1 MDEAYRMSQKLGL
14 KKQREQMMA
23 ALTGE
28 SNDSWAAVELYRWQH
43 GELPPPT
50 GSKPLDVPT
59 ALVKMAEALSQ
70 PDQTKWPAPFNVASV
85 LAYAAKQLKASVQN
99 SNCPQSKAV

>member
-1 MDEAYRMSQKLGL
+1 
-14 KKQREQMMA
+14 MA

-59 ALVKMAEALSQ
+59 ALVKMAEALSN
-70 PDQTKWPAPFNVASV
+70 PDHSKCPTPFNIASV
-85 LAYAAKQLKASVQN
+85 MAYAAKQIKAAN
-99 SNCPQSKAV
+99 ETHRKTR